1 MNKPLT
7 RRLFGKAL
15 ATAPMAATH
24 AATLGASPAGAGM
37 MNKLAPPMP
46 TYSYSGGLDM
56 AQTSDKAL
64 DLAEHYR
71 QRRAHLE
78 SVIAGKEPS
87 TNSGE
92 PFNGNSA
99 FVDLHYSSLQSLSPA
114 GRMILA
120 HREMERRSRA
130 NQVHWAKRELDSILS
145 NWKW

>member
-15 ATAPMAATH
+15 ATAPMAAKH
-24 AATLGASPAGAGM
+24 AAGLSTSTAMGASPGY
-37 MNKLAPPMP
+37 PTP
-46 TYSYSGGLDM
+46 TYYGNSGL
-56 AQTSDKAL
+56 AQTEEANKAI
-64 DLAEHYR
+64 DMAEHYR

-78 SVIAGKEPS
+78 SVIAGKEPA